1 MSPSWLPTRLN
12 RLFVPDVNGFP
23 VWAYLAALAVTLVM
37 PLLWTLDLV
46 NVLSTREIDDWIGP
60 PHSRMDFAYTLSGAV
75 CALSA
80 ALAVWPRVGPW
91 ATLAAG
97 SAAPLS
103 VLAASALLWPAPK
116 GVFGYPLGVAEVFGM
131 LVLLALTA
139 LRCRPWQVALVSVL
153 CALAVYSDYL
163 RDPFSP
169 DPTSALLMVAVGL
182 APGLYLRWR
191 QAERRAHVD
200 RVRAEE
206 RLAIARDLHDVVAH
220 EVTGIVVQAQALRH
234 VAERDPEAVRAVL
247 PEIEA
252 AGARALESM
261 RGMVSRLREPG
272 EAPLTAEP
280 SEVLTA
286 LAAPASHGRPEVSV
300 HVSGPVRELPA
311 EVGTAVLRIAQESV
325 TNALRYARGA
335 SRVSV
340 VVCAD
345 SEEVRLR
352 VRDDGWGGSGRGAGG
367 TVGGGHGLV
376 GMAERARIL
385 GGDLS
390 AGPDGIGQGWTV
402 RATIPAPRDQGNE
415 QT

>member
-1 MSPSWLPTRLN
+1 MAPTWSRTLLNGLFAPGVSGSP
-12 RLFVPDVNGFP
+12 VG
-23 VWAYLAALAVTLVM
+23 AYLAALAVALGM
-37 PLLWTLDLV
+37 PLLWTGDLV
-46 NVLSTREIDDWIGP
+46 IALSSWEVSGWAGP
-60 PHSRMDFAYTLSGAV
+60 PRSRMDLAYLFSGAV
-75 CALSA
+75 CALA
-80 ALAVWPRVGPW
+80 AGSAVWPRVGRR
-91 ATLAAG
+91 ATLLAG
-97 SAAPLS
+97 LAAPVA
-103 VLAASALLWPAPK
+103 VLAVSVLLWPLPK
-116 GVFGYPLGVAEVFGM
+116 GAFGYPLGVAEVFGL

-139 LRCRPWQVALVSVL
+139 LRCRPRQIVLVSVL
-153 CALAVYSDYL
+153 CGLAAYSDYL
-163 RDPFSP
+163 REPFEP
-169 DPTSALLMVAVGL
+169 APAAALLMVAVGL

-191 QAERRAHVD
+191 QAERSAHVA

-234 VAERDPEAVRAVL
+234 VAERNPEAVREVL

-280 SEVLTA
+280 SEVLSA

-300 HVSGPVRELPA
+300 HVSGPVRDLPVQ
-311 EVGTAVLRIAQESV
+311 VGTAVLRIAQESV
-325 TNALRYARGA
+325 TNALRYARDA

-340 VVCAD
+340 LVRAD
-345 SEEVRLR
+345 DEGVELR
-352 VRDDGWGGSGRGAGG
+352 VSDDGRGGAGRGTGG
-367 TVGGGHGLV
+367 TGGGHGLV

-390 AGPDGIGQGWTV
+390 AGPEGVGQGWTV
-402 RATIPAPRDQGNE
+402 RATIPAQRDRGDGQK
-415 QT
+415 